1 MMASRRPRR
10 MRESSCST
18 STCPRF
24 TPLTDLHRVKN
35 VVAFGER
42 ACNGSEAGRGNG
54 LLEFSLEAF
63 CTMEGCCGEDP
74 QLPQRLADAAPKMF
88 RYTFLRDPVDRFLS
102 AFGEMHKRG
111 RQTNLTWYAGMP
123 WASVGAAPGN
133 CTSEHD
139 CRRKRTQVH
148 ERLAALVSALE
159 QPWPEGRPF
168 DEHLTAQTVYLQ
180 RPTTK
185 EPHGL
190 LHLDFVGRY
199 GDDISGELEEL
210 RSAMS
215 RWRNHFA
222 TRTSTVSEERLHN
235 VKHIRARNSSY
246 AASLQP
252 ADLDPDLRRRICA
265 LYVVDYCCLGLPI
278 SPGCEA
284 PVCA

>member
-111 RQTNLTWYAGMP
+111 RQTNLTWYAGE
-123 WASVGAAPGN
+123 SG
-133 CTSEHD
+133 
-139 CRRKRTQVH
+139 RRCMSAWR
-148 ERLAALVSALE
+148 RLSALWSSLG
-159 QPWPEGRPF
+159 PKAGR
-168 DEHLTAQTVYLQ
+168 L
-180 RPTTK
+180 
-185 EPHGL
+185 
-190 LHLDFVGRY
+190 
-199 GDDISGELEEL
+199 
-210 RSAMS
+210 MS
-215 RWRNHFA
+215 
-222 TRTSTVSEERLHN
+222 T
-235 VKHIRARNSSY
+235 
-246 AASLQP
+246 
-252 ADLDPDLRRRICA
+252 
-265 LYVVDYCCLGLPI
+265 
-278 SPGCEA
+278 
-284 PVCA
+284 